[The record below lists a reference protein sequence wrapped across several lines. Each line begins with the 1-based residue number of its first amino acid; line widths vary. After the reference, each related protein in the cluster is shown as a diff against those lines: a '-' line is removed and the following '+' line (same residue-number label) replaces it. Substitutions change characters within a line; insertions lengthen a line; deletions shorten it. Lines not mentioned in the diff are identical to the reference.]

1 MITVLV
7 KKKQNHI
14 TKVVIKGHAMYDDY
28 GKDIVCAGVSSIATT
43 TVNAILKIKKESIQ
57 LEESPDLTISVLI
70 TDKITES
77 LLENMIELLYEL
89 TESYPKNIKIK
100 EDRTND

>member
-7 KKKQNHI
+7 KKKKNDI

-43 TVNAILKIKKESIQ
+43 TVNAILKIKKESIR

-70 TDKITES
+70 RDKITES

-89 TESYPKNIKIK
+89 TGSYPKNIKIK
-100 EDRTND
+100 EDRTDD

>member
-7 KKKQNHI
+7 KKKKNDI

-28 GKDIVCAGVSSIATT
+28 GKDIVCAGVSAITTT
-43 TVNAILKIKKESIQ
+43 TVNAILKLKKESIQ
-57 LEESPDLTISVLI
+57 LEESPSLTISVLI
-70 TDKITES
+70 RDKITES

-89 TESYPKNIKIK
+89 AESYPKNIKIK
-100 EDRTND
+100 EDRTDD